1 MAVSCAVVTR
11 WDELANAFDRL
22 AGAFEIAGRD
32 ELAAIVARSGW
43 AERPITAPL
52 LPSGVRHGVPW
63 SLSIAIGAVTSV
75 RVWLEAQADP
85 PSTEAYLAAARAML
99 GDSRWIATPQRL
111 WHQLAFTRGGAPT
124 VQTYACIPDRPELA
138 WAALGA
144 AGDPLRAALPA
155 RARVTML
162 ANDRLA
168 ERVKLYVL
176 VSDARIAELPGLAA
190 ETRAF
195 ARIVHPSDAPIG
207 WLLAFTFAPTPSVA
221 LHFAAHVHGDREL
234 PARLAAHLP
243 AAYSR
248 ARTALGDP
256 ALHFVAHAPG
266 KTNVYFIPEVA
277 R

>member
-1 MAVSCAVVTR
+1 VVTR

-22 AGAFEIAGRD
+22 AAAFEITCGD

-63 SLSIAIGAVTSV
+63 SLSIAIGEVTSV

-85 PSTEAYLAAARAML
+85 PSADAYLAAARTML
-99 GDSRWIATPQRL
+99 GGSPWIATPQRL
-111 WHQLAFTRGGAPT
+111 WHQLVFTRGRAPS

-138 WAALGA
+138 WTALGA
-144 AGDPLRAALPA
+144 QGDRLRAALPA

-162 ANDRLA
+162 AHDH

-176 VSDARIAELPGLAA
+176 VPEARIAELPGLDH
-190 ETRAF
+190 ESRAF
-195 ARIVHPSDAPIG
+195 ARLVHPSDAPIG
-207 WLLAFTFAPTPSVA
+207 WLLAYTLAPTPAVA

-234 PARLAAHLP
+234 PARLAANLP
-243 AAYSR
+243 AYVR

-256 ALHFVAHAPG
+256 ALHYIAHAPS
-266 KTNVYFIPEVA
+266 KTNIYFIPEVA